1 MKKIFTLFFL
11 AAAIFATAQEADTM
25 YVYKGGNIVQRI
37 PVSGIDSVTFALPV
51 VPEGP
56 QTPVVPPVQS
66 EYEYVDL
73 GLPSG
78 IMWATCNVGAT
89 KPEEYGGYYAW
100 GEVEEKD
107 NYAMNYSTYK
117 WCNGSSNTL
126 TKYVIDG
133 GDGVLDYNVDLDPE
147 DDAAYVERGGTWRIP
162 TLKEAEELHNNCTWE
177 ATTLNGVGGYR
188 ATSKINGNSI
198 FFPNA
203 GCRQGTSVYAGDS
216 YGGFYWTTKYY
227 DSNNGLV
234 YYFSAKN
241 KGAQTS
247 RPTGCT
253 VRPVCSAPANCTIS
267 VSGNAGGD
275 FAIVGVN
282 ANEVTVSNGASVTVT
297 ASPDGDYGFAGWYV
311 GRKPVSRERTYTFV
325 ASDNVALVAKF
336 TRYNDYE
343 YVDLGLPS
351 GLKWATCNVGATKP
365 EEYGGYYAWGET
377 STKSEYNDGNYKW
390 ESLSK
395 TTKYCLYSNHDE
407 FDGKMHLEPGD
418 DVANVKWG
426 GSWRMPLKD
435 DMNELRYYCTW
446 EWTSLN
452 GVEGCR
458 VTGPNGNSIFL
469 PAAGMCWQYGH
480 TNEGKLCYWI
490 GTVLEYRGEY
500 SECAYAYCLFFGSD
514 TAHRMSWDCRYR
526 ARTVRPV
533 TE

>member
-11 AAAIFATAQEADTM
+11 TAAIFATAQEADTM

-56 QTPVVPPVQS
+56 LTPVVPPVQS

-78 IMWATCNVGAT
+78 IM
-89 KPEEYGGYYAW
+89 
-100 GEVEEKD
+100 
-107 NYAMNYSTYK
+107 
-117 WCNGSSNTL
+117 
-126 TKYVIDG
+126 
-133 GDGVLDYNVDLDPE
+133 
-147 DDAAYVERGGTWRIP
+147 
-162 TLKEAEELHNNCTWE
+162 
-177 ATTLNGVGGYR
+177 
-188 ATSKINGNSI
+188 
-198 FFPNA
+198 
-203 GCRQGTSVYAGDS
+203 
-216 YGGFYWTTKYY
+216 
-227 DSNNGLV
+227 
-234 YYFSAKN
+234 
-241 KGAQTS
+241 
-247 RPTGCT
+247 
-253 VRPVCSAPANCTIS
+253 
-267 VSGNAGGD
+267 
-275 FAIVGVN
+275 
-282 ANEVTVSNGASVTVT
+282 
-297 ASPDGDYGFAGWYV
+297 
-311 GRKPVSRERTYTFV
+311 
-325 ASDNVALVAKF
+325 
-336 TRYNDYE
+336 
-343 YVDLGLPS
+343 
-351 GLKWATCNVGATKP
+351 WATCNVGATKP

-395 TTKYCLYSNHDE
+395 TTKYCLYSNHGE

-500 SECAYAYCLFFGSD
+500 SECAYAYCLSFGSD
-514 TAHRMSWDCRYR
+514 TAHRMSADGRYR